1 MSLFGITHLALLE
14 MDLERN
20 KESMLEADKKSRCFY
35 NTLLEEKQIYYRS
48 FCRFQRKCNIAIY
61 KALLIWK

>member
-20 KESMLEADKKSRCFY
+20 KESMLEADKKTRCFY
-35 NTLLEEKQIYYRS
+35 NTLLEEAKS
-48 FCRFQRKCNIAIY
+48 TK
-61 KALLIWK
+61 